1 MLAIGVNLSS
11 TPHPQPLS
19 QASPHPQP
27 LSQAWERGARGEQE
41 NPVPLLPCKKSE
53 ASSVLPPAKKA
64 KYPLSS
70 PLPKKR
76 SILCPPP
83 CQKSEVSSVLPP
95 LVGGNEGGR
104 GERGG
109 WEKPRRAG
117 LFKLS
122 VSAISYL

>member
-53 ASSVLPPAKKA
+53 ASSA
-64 KYPLSS
+64 
-70 PLPKKR
+70 
-76 SILCPPP
+76 
-83 CQKSEVSSVLPP
+83 LPP
-95 LVGGNEGGR
+95 LVGGNEGGGR
-104 GERGG
+104 SLEGRVY
-109 WEKPRRAG
+109 
-117 LFKLS
+117 S
-122 VSAISYL
+122 SYQFLP